1 MSDKVRHKNRYYGN
15 VLDKTIRVNDET
27 LPVRSD
33 ILNFSSMF
41 DWGDLEDRSAMT
53 ALSILA
59 FEYGET
65 SKQCEL
71 YQDLTRLMISQFDPN
86 KDFLLTS
93 DRLEVFFR
101 NRV

>member
-1 MSDKVRHKNRYYGN
+1 MADIVRHKNKYYGN
-15 VLDKTIRVNDET
+15 VLDKTIRVNDEA
-27 LPVRSD
+27 LPLRSD
-33 ILNFSSMF
+33 ILNFSSTF
-41 DWGDLEDRSAMT
+41 DWGDLEDSSAMT

-86 KDFLLTS
+86 KDFTLTS
-93 DRLEVFFR
+93 ERLEVFFR